1 MHTFFMY
8 IYFQN
13 ENEKFTI
20 IQRKS
25 EYDYHEIAG
34 RKWQDVWL

>member
-1 MHTFFMY
+1 MRLLRVS
-8 IYFQN
+8 QGQK
-13 ENEKFTI
+13 NEKLTI

-34 RKWQDVWL
+34 GKRQDVRI